1 MKYQVTGAEYRRCVD
16 DGACQPPE
24 DLPHNRNWASADKP
38 VVGVSYTDAEDY
50 AAWLSK
56 KTGSVWHLPTDEQ
69 WAFAAGTRFA
79 DDAVG
84 IEGDESKNPALRW
97 LRDYEQQSARKQDRN
112 QTVRPLG
119 AFGENEYGLAD
130 IGGNVWEWT
139 QTCHRRVNID
149 AYGKVASETTVC
161 GVYVVNGKHRAAM
174 SSFIRNPKT
183 GGCSVG
189 VPPDNL
195 GFRLVRDGRWYAPV
209 LMRLKDF
216 TS

>member
-1 MKYQVTGAEYRRCVD
+1 M
-16 DGACQPPE
+16 
-24 DLPHNRNWASADKP
+24 LWALKAMD
-38 VVGVSYTDAEDY
+38 
-50 AAWLSK
+50 
-56 KTGSVWHLPTDEQ
+56 Q
-69 WAFAAGTRFA
+69 
-79 DDAVG
+79 
-84 IEGDESKNPALRW
+84 NPALRW

-183 GGCSVG
+183 GDAAWVFHRQSGLPPCS
-189 VPPDNL
+189 
-195 GFRLVRDGRWYAPV
+195 RRRWYAPV